1 MFTDCKYTD
10 TWKRWNGLSSVLS
23 TAPMNISDIIVFFL
37 FLSIVFDIFVLF
49 EKKTIEKKKFIDKE
63 ISKQRMISIGSFDQM
78 KFEYKILI
86 FQFFLSIFNSEINK
100 KRGKNIF

>member
-49 EKKTIEKKKFIDKE
+49 EKKPSKKENLSIKKFRNRE
-63 ISKQRMISIGSFDQM
+63 
-78 KFEYKILI
+78 
-86 FQFFLSIFNSEINK
+86 
-100 KRGKNIF
+100 

>member
-49 EKKTIEKKKFIDKE
+49 EKKLSKKENLSIKKFRNREWFQLEVLIRWNLN
-63 ISKQRMISIGSFDQM
+63 I
-78 KFEYKILI
+78 KF
-86 FQFFLSIFNSEINK
+86 
-100 KRGKNIF
+100 

>member
-23 TAPMNISDIIVFFL
+23 TAPMNISDIIIFFL

-49 EKKTIEKKKFIDKE
+49 EKKPSKKENLSKE